1 MIRFEHV
8 TKSYPDGTTAV
19 DDLTFEVAEGELVT
33 LVGPSGCGKTTTMK
47 MVNRLI
53 EPTSGRILLDGEDI
67 SALDPVQLRR
77 RIGYVIQ
84 QVGLFPHKTVL
95 DNTATVPHLLGRPRT
110 KARAR
115 AAELLDLVGLDP
127 STYGDRYPDQLSG
140 GQRQRVGVARALA
153 ADPPVLLMDEPFGAV
168 DPVVREH
175 LQNEFLR
182 LQSTLRKTVLFVTH
196 DIEEAVRLGDRIA
209 VYGAGRIEQFDTPAT
224 VLGAPATPYTAEF
237 VGADRGLKRL
247 SVTPVEPGDLE
258 QPPVVRLDD
267 PAAGAADR
275 LAADGASWAVV
286 LEADGSL
293 HGWVPAAA
301 LTGSA
306 EASGQGPGP
315 VGAQRTPEGSTVR
328 AHARRMDARLPLG
341 APLKQALSTMLQ
353 HDAGWVAVQ
362 DGERYLGVL
371 TPARLHSALRR
382 STTADAANV
391 PRGEISLDTVPG
403 PGGAVPGLGDS
414 GPGPG
419 RTAPGTDADATA
431 TGTEATATGAKATAP
446 RADA

>member
-8 TKSYPDGTTAV
+8 TKSYPDGTKAV

-47 MVNRLI
+47 MVNRLV

-67 SALDPVQLRR
+67 STVDPVRLRR

-95 DNTATVPHLLGRPRT
+95 DNTATVPHLLGQPRGR
-110 KARAR
+110 ARAR

-127 STYGDRYPDQLSG
+127 SVYGDRYPDQLSG

-224 VLGAPATPYTAEF
+224 VLGAPATPYAARF

-247 SVTPVEPGDLE
+247 TVTPVDLGDLE
-258 QPPVVRLDD
+258 TPPVVRLDD
-267 PAAGAADR
+267 PAARAAEQLASEGAP
-275 LAADGASWAVV
+275 WAVV
-286 LEADGSL
+286 LEADGSPY
-293 HGWVPAAA
+293 GWVAASA
-301 LTGSA
+301 LTGGA
-306 EASGQGPGP
+306 DGPAAGRGGGEAAPG
-315 VGAQRTPEGSTVR
+315 GTVR
-328 AHARRMDARLPLG
+328 EHARRMDAWLPLG
-341 APLKQALSTMLQ
+341 APLKDALSAMLQ
-353 HDAGWVAVQ
+353 HDAGWVAVR
-362 DGERYLGVL
+362 DGERHLGVL
-371 TPARLHSALRR
+371 TPAGLHGGLRR
-382 STTADAANV
+382 STAADAANL
-391 PRGEISLDTVPG
+391 PRGEVSLDTVPVA
-403 PGGAVPGLGDS
+403 GA
-414 GPGPG
+414 
-419 RTAPGTDADATA
+419 
-431 TGTEATATGAKATAP
+431 
-446 RADA
+446 